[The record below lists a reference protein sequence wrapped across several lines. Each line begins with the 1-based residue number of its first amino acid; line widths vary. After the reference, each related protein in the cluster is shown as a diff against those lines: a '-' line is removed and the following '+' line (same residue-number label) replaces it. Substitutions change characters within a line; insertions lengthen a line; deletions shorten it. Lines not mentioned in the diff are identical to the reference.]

1 MSEHLSLRSPAFVHE
16 ERIPSK
22 YTCDGED
29 MSPPL
34 AIDHIPEGTRSLVLI
49 VDDPDA
55 PSGTWDHWILF
66 NLPADYTRIGE
77 GGTAAG
83 LSGTNSWG
91 TIGYGGPCPPSGE
104 HRYLFRVHALDT
116 ILTLPEGASKA
127 DIEHAMEGHV
137 LDKTTLMGRYARER

>member
-1 MSEHLSLRSPAFVHE
+1 
-16 ERIPSK
+16 
-22 YTCDGED
+22 